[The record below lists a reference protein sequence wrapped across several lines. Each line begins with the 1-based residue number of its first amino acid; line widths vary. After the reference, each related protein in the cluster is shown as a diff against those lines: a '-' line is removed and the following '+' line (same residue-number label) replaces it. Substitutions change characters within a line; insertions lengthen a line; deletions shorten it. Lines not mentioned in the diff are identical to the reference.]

1 MQNNLP
7 TNPAV
12 QVQASNSSGS
22 ILIPKINPELTNKMK
37 RNKKL
42 TKIALITLSV
52 IVVVLVLVVTPLTI
66 FGLRAKAAYEK
77 LKPLTSSVGFTDVKK
92 IKENSQTV
100 KNEVSDLNTSYKLI
114 SWMRIFPWAGG
125 YVADL
130 GHGLKGAQYSLDAFE
145 SGFMAVEPYLSVLGY
160 DSSDS
165 GEKTAQERIDIV
177 VKAIPELTTKIDDV
191 SKKLQ
196 NARIEFDQID
206 PNRYPE
212 KYKNVEVRN
221 KIMQFLNLF
230 DQVVNYTSTSKP
242 VLEAAPYLLGTES
255 PRNYLVLF
263 QNDKE
268 LRPTGGFMTAYSIMK
283 VDKAKFE
290 PVDSADIYHLDAK
303 YKPVLPAPKPI
314 VDMIKGPYV
323 LSQNIR
329 LRDMNYSPDFPTSMK
344 LFTEEVDKVGLPE
357 VDGIIGMDTQVLVN
371 ILNVLGEI
379 GVSGFGNFS
388 TKNDSRCNC
397 PQVIYE
403 LESFAD
409 TEGPIVWDPNTGKI
423 VYTPPN
429 YDNRKKIIGPLMNS
443 ILANALA
450 QPKEKMPALID
461 AVFKSLMEKHVLFYV
476 YDEKAQKSLEDFGVA
491 GKILDYQGDYLHIS
505 DSNLGG
511 RKSNLYVTQEVHQ
524 EIETDR
530 TGMITKTVTI
540 TYKNSEKHDG
550 WLNSVLPNWVR
561 IYVPKGAQLVTSEGL
576 EQKYDVYEE
585 LNKTVFSGNFKLRP
599 EGVSKITFKYTLP
612 FKAAG
617 EYKMLIQK
625 QPGTDMPLYTVSKG
639 FAEEEFVLNQDR
651 EIRVK

>member
-7 TNPAV
+7 NNNTAT
-12 QVQASNSSGS
+12 SGS
-22 ILIPKINPELTNKMK
+22 ILIPKINPEQTEKTK
-37 RNKKL
+37 KKL
-42 TKIALITLSV
+42 RVKKSV
-52 IVVVLVLVVTPLTI
+52 ILACGIILILLLAMATPLAI
-66 FGLRAKAAYEK
+66 FGLRAKASYEK
-77 LKPLTSSVGFTDVKK
+77 LRPLADASNFTDVKK
-92 IKENSQTV
+92 VKENATV
-100 KNEVSDLNTSYKLI
+100 IKNEVNDLNNSYNLI
-114 SWMRIFPWAGG
+114 SWMRFFPWAGA

-130 GHGLKGAQYSLDAFE
+130 GHGLKGAKHSLEAFE
-145 SGFMAVEPYLSVLGY
+145 LGFVAVEPYLSVLGY
-160 DSSDS
+160 DSADS

-177 VKAIPELTTKIDDV
+177 VKAIPELTNKVDAV
-191 SKKLQ
+191 NQKLQ
-196 NARIEFDQID
+196 GARVEFDQID

-212 KYKNVEVRN
+212 TYKGVELRT
-221 KIMQFLNLF
+221 KMMQILNLF
-230 DQVVNYTSTSKP
+230 DQVVEYSSTSKP
-242 VLEAAPYLLGTES
+242 VLEAAPYLLGMES
-255 PRNYLVLF
+255 PRNYFVLF

-290 PVDSADIYHLDAK
+290 PVDSADIYHLDAV

-314 VDMIKGPYV
+314 VDMIKGPYI

-344 LFTEEVDKVGLPE
+344 LFTEEVEKIDLPE
-357 VDGIIGMDTQVLVN
+357 VDGIIGVDTQLLVN

-461 AVFKSLMEKHVLFYV
+461 AMFKSLMEKHVLFYV
-476 YDEKAQKSLEDFGVA
+476 YDEEAQKSLDEFGVT

-524 EIETDR
+524 EIETDKSG
-530 TGMITKTVTI
+530 TVTKTVTI

-561 IYVPKGAQLVTSEGL
+561 IYVPKGAKLLTSEGL
-576 EQKYDVYEE
+576 EQKYDEYEE
-585 LNKTVFSGNFKLRP
+585 LGKTVFSGNFKLRP
-599 EGVSKITFKYTLP
+599 EGVSKVIFQYTLP
-612 FKAAG
+612 FKVVG
-617 EYKMLIQK
+617 NEYNMLIQK
-625 QPGTDMPLYTVSKG
+625 QPGTDMPLYSITKG
-639 FAEEEFVLNQDR
+639 KIEEEFALLQDR
-651 EIRVK
+651 EIRLK